1 METEEKISFFK
12 RIKIAIF
19 NLEKYSIFVTEKFSK
34 ALKYL
39 FLLLTI
45 VTIVLAI
52 SSMIQ
57 LTKEAQKLVQYVKS
71 EEFPDFELKDDKLEA
86 TQKLDAYDEEYNTR
100 LIIDTTENLSEEQLT
115 QYKKETENAEY
126 SVILLRDKIIYRFDS
141 TLENGY
147 ETTYNNITS
156 FLKTNELT
164 KSKFIKDY
172 LNTDNLFK
180 LKMILGVYAFITIF
194 MLNII
199 SLLEDIVI
207 IGVFGWIAS
216 KIAKVPLT
224 IGKTMSLAIY
234 SLTLSIL
241 LNVIYSIAYSFTG
254 FEIKYFEVM
263 YMIIAY
269 IYIVASI
276 MIMKEANRLAGEAVT
291 VEGEVL
297 KTSEEDNKEEE
308 EEKEEKKENKKKKLP
323 KDKAKNDENEEIPE
337 NQEGNIETEDDRKE

>member
-1 METEEKISFFK
+1 METEGKIGFFK
-12 RIKIAIF
+12 RVKIAIF

-45 VTIVLAI
+45 VTIILAI
-52 SSMIQ
+52 SSMVQ
-57 LTKEAQKLVQYVKS
+57 LTKEAQKLIQYVKS

-86 TQKLDAYDEEYNTR
+86 TQILNAYDEEYNTR

-115 QYKKETENAEY
+115 QYKKDTENVEY
-126 SVILLRDKIIYRFDS
+126 SVILLRDKVIYRFDS

-156 FLKTNELT
+156 FLKTKELT
-164 KSKFIKDY
+164 KSKLVKDY
-172 LNTDNLFK
+172 LNSDNLFK

-199 SLLEDIVI
+199 SLLEDILI

-216 KIAKVPLT
+216 KIAKVSLT

-241 LNVIYSIAYSFTG
+241 LNVIYSIVYSFTG

-269 IYIVASI
+269 IYMVASI

-297 KTSEEDNKEEE
+297 KTGEEDKEE
-308 EEKEEKKENKKKKLP
+308 EEKEEKKEDKKKKLP
-323 KDKAKNDENEEIPE
+323 KDKEKNDENEEIPE
-337 NQEGNIETEDDRKE
+337 NQEGNIEAEDDRKE